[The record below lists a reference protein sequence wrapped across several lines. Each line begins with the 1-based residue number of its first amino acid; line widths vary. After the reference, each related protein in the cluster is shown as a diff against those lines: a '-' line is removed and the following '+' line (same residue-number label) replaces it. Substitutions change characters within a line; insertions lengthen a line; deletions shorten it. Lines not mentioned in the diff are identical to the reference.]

1 MSPGRWG
8 AADCRGDRP
17 VAGWRCLRP
26 AVPSRWKLRSLSAPL
41 FISVPPTP
49 PCHLSL
55 ALSLSHC
62 VTVLQR
68 RIRSDTAWLALAVNT
83 ALRHANTHT
92 TQLKQFVL
100 LSINTHYHALLC
112 GCDKCFLVYRGPA
125 SQPLMPAM
133 ETIHRGTAVGPKCS
147 LPPIVQPLH
156 FFINSKSKK
165 KKKKRAIS
173 GHSEQIHKVN
183 NCRQKVGQ
191 PGKKHSATAGSNSWF
206 IMLPA
211 SVYNKRWRQY
221 GGHG

>member
-1 MSPGRWG
+1 MGSGRLPWRPTGGRLKVSPPRG
-8 AADCRGDRP
+8 AQQMEAEVIICSS
-17 VAGWRCLRP
+17 VHLRTP
-26 AVPSRWKLRSLSAPL
+26 HTSMPPLARSLS
-41 FISVPPTP
+41 
-49 PCHLSL
+49 LSY
-55 ALSLSHC
+55 C

>member
-1 MSPGRWG
+1 MLVWCLVVGVTSVLCPM
-8 AADCRGDRP
+8 RP
-17 VAGWRCLRP
+17 VLHSSFSHPKADVTGTMGSGRLPWRPTGGRLKVSPPRGAQQMEAEVIICSSVHLRTP
-26 AVPSRWKLRSLSAPL
+26 HTSMPPLARSLS
-41 FISVPPTP
+41 
-49 PCHLSL
+49 LSY
-55 ALSLSHC
+55 C

-165 KKKKRAIS
+165 KKKKKK
-173 GHSEQIHKVN
+173 EQ
-183 NCRQKVGQ
+183 
-191 PGKKHSATAGSNSWF
+191 
-206 IMLPA
+206 
-211 SVYNKRWRQY
+211 
-221 GGHG
+221 

>member
-55 ALSLSHC
+55 ALSLSYC

-165 KKKKRAIS
+165 KKKKSNKWPFRTNTQSQQLQAESRAAWKEALCHSRQQFLVYYAASIS
-173 GHSEQIHKVN
+173 
-183 NCRQKVGQ
+183 
-191 PGKKHSATAGSNSWF
+191 
-206 IMLPA
+206 L
-211 SVYNKRWRQY
+211 
-221 GGHG
+221 